1 LISSFVII
9 LLDLDLGAVWAESA
23 IFFGDADNPFAILA
37 FYVNR
42 VKEIGH
48 LE

>member
-1 LISSFVII
+1 M
-9 LLDLDLGAVWAESA
+9 LLDLDLGAVWTEDA

-37 FYVNR
+37 FCVNR
-42 VKEIGH
+42 IKEIGH